1 MVSIADLAAAAR
13 KASVVEIEIA
23 GHKVHMRSFIGAEQR
38 ALIER
43 NKAGDP
49 MSATEIMA
57 IGLCTPEGLPLM
69 TVEEA
74 EQFPGDEIVRV
85 GKEIMR
91 HSGMLPEA
99 QDAAVKN

>member
-1 MVSIADLAAAAR
+1 MVSVSDLAAAAR
-13 KASVVEIEIA
+13 KASVVEIDIA
-23 GHKVHMRSFIGAEQR
+23 GEKKHMRSFTGREQR
-38 ALIER
+38 MLIER

-49 MSATEIMA
+49 MSATEIMV
-57 IGLCTPEGLPLM
+57 IGLCTPDGEPLLTM
-69 TVEEA
+69 EQA
-74 EQFPGDEIVRV
+74 EDFPGSEIIRV